1 MFCSLANNIMRLDS
15 AWVMP
20 SYISASLSS
29 KIKLKQ
35 TLQSVARLLLRF
47 YSTAARWTMVT
58 FTDQVKRNSLI
69 HSLELNFCYSEQCLR
84 FAVDIMKT
92 NFRTYC
98 YLGLVQIDFSR
109 LSNSVYTA

>member
-58 FTDQVKRNSLI
+58 DQVKK
-69 HSLELNFCYSEQCLR
+69 
-84 FAVDIMKT
+84 KT
-92 NFRTYC
+92 
-98 YLGLVQIDFSR
+98 
-109 LSNSVYTA
+109 LSSIL

>member
-1 MFCSLANNIMRLDS
+1 MFFSLANNIMRLDS

-20 SYISASLSS
+20 SYIPASLSS

-47 YSTAARWTMVT
+47 YSTAARLTMLT

-69 HSLELNFCYSEQCLR
+69 HSLELAVCYSEQCSR
-84 FAVDIMKT
+84 FAGDIMKT
-92 NFRTYC
+92 DFSTYC
-98 YLGLVQIDFSR
+98 YLGLQ
-109 LSNSVYTA
+109 